1 MNQGAPWGV
10 NRWAVECRRGC
21 RPASWIDVALG
32 NALKL
37 ACVHGSSVNGNS
49 TNLGD
54 QAPLRPR
61 CRRVGGKERAALIVR
76 LQHWSHA

>member
-1 MNQGAPWGV
+1 MG
-10 NRWAVECRRGC
+10 VECRRGC

-37 ACVHGSSVNGNS
+37 APVHGFSVNENS

-54 QAPLRPR
+54 QAPLRGR
-61 CRRVGGKERAALIVR
+61 CRRVGGIERAALIAR
-76 LQHWSHA
+76 LQHWTLA

>member
-1 MNQGAPWGV
+1 M
-10 NRWAVECRRGC
+10 AVECRRGC
-21 RPASWIDVALG
+21 RPASWIDGALG
-32 NALKL
+32 NAPKL
-37 ACVHGSSVNGNS
+37 ACVHGFSVNGNS

-54 QAPLRPR
+54 QAPLRAR